1 MKCTVIGIAGGTASG
16 KTTIARK
23 IYDAALEK
31 GSVAILRMDDYYKA
45 MDHLTLEE
53 RRKTN
58 FDHPDSY
65 DIELILK
72 HVNDLKNGKP
82 IEKPIYDF
90 VISNRSKETET
101 INPSNVI
108 ILEGILLFAV
118 PILREAFDIKI
129 FVDTEDD
136 IRFIRRLKRDIEKR
150 GRSVESVVNQY
161 LTTVR
166 PMHLTFVEP
175 SKRYADLIIPEG
187 GHNKIAIDIVQTKIF
202 KLLEEIE

>member
-65 DIELILK
+65 DIELILN
-72 HVNDLKNGKP
+72 H
-82 IEKPIYDF
+82 
-90 VISNRSKETET
+90 
-101 INPSNVI
+101 
-108 ILEGILLFAV
+108 
-118 PILREAFDIKI
+118 
-129 FVDTEDD
+129 
-136 IRFIRRLKRDIEKR
+136 
-150 GRSVESVVNQY
+150 
-161 LTTVR
+161 
-166 PMHLTFVEP
+166 
-175 SKRYADLIIPEG
+175 
-187 GHNKIAIDIVQTKIF
+187 
-202 KLLEEIE
+202 